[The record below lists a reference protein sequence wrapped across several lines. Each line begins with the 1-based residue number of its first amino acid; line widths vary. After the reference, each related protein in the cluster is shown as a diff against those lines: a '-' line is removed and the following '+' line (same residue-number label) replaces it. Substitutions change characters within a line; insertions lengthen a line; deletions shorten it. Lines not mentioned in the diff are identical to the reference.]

1 MMKLSVIIC
10 TYNRDKYIYNVLK
23 SIAEDDF
30 LPEKFEIILVNNNST
45 DNTESE
51 CKRFRSDFPQPEF
64 HYFVETNQ
72 GLSYARNRGIKEAA
86 GEILIY
92 VDDDAVVQKGY
103 LQAYYAFFEQHLQA
117 MAAGGPIIP
126 VYETQK
132 PKWMSHFT
140 LPMMTGYLYKGDRV
154 LEFKG
159 GEYPIGANTAFRK
172 SVFEKVG
179 LFNVDLG
186 RKGGNLMGA
195 EEKDIFDKMRSLGM
209 KYYYLPGAI
218 LHHIIAET
226 RLTDDHFNRLT
237 YSIGKSE
244 RMRTKAISQWK
255 YTKRIIS
262 EGVKWVVSVFLCI
275 GYILM
280 LMPQK
285 GWKLILFRRNVTKGL
300 IEKQ

>member
-1 MMKLSVIIC
+1 MKLSVIIC

-23 SIAEDDF
+23 SIAENDF
-30 LPEKFEIILVNNNST
+30 SPEKFEIILVNNNST

-51 CKRFRSDFPQPEF
+51 CKRFRSDFPQTEF

-72 GLSYARNRGIKEAA
+72 GLSYARNRGIKEAT
-86 GEILIY
+86 GDILIY
-92 VDDDAVVQKGY
+92 VDDDAAVQKEY
-103 LQAYYAFFEQHLQA
+103 LQAYYDFFEQHSQA

-140 LPMMTGYLYKGDRV
+140 LPMMTGHLYKGNRV

-159 GEYPIGANTAFRK
+159 GEYPIGANTAYRK

-186 RKGGNLMGA
+186 RKGESLMGA

-218 LHHIIAET
+218 LHHFISDA
-226 RLTDDHFNRLT
+226 RLTDDYFNRLT

-255 YTKRIIS
+255 YAKRIIS
-262 EGVKWVVSVFLCI
+262 EGVKWVVSIFLCI
-275 GYILM
+275 GYTLM

-285 GWKLILFRRNVTKGL
+285 GWKIILFRWNVTKGL